1 MILPCGC
8 RAYSVS
14 DTKSIICVH
23 RVWRV
28 SDLPVDVTSQALHT
42 ISQDRTRQVQNS
54 LWRELH
60 VYGIVNVVVWDVAVA
75 KAWFADWLTRVPIY
89 GCNCKANFESYCNS
103 NPPDFSSGEMFFR
116 WSVAAHNYVSVNH
129 AVPRKESITLEQA
142 YSIYQ
147 PKPGEY
153 YRPVP
158 SDLLLIPTN
167 PKDYLVV
174 TVATGEHHE
183 RMMLDMTGPKMYE
196 YAQRIGADF
205 LALTGTTQAWWG
217 LEKFRVG
224 PLVAQYKRT
233 LFVDA
238 DVLIRSDAPNI
249 FDEVPIGHI
258 AMHDDWNA
266 QGCHHWHR
274 KQRDLLWESQGVP
287 PLHPETMRNS
297 GVIVVDQIHADI
309 WTPPLRPV
317 PENHCDEQ
325 FWIERWS
332 RFYDFYKLPNE
343 WNTQWYYPDFPITRS
358 KAHFLHFACCPNN
371 ERIRQLKRELENGNT
386 KNTITTIKAKSW
398 EHFKQ
403 SDLVTPYPPKPFAI
417 PQDLSGWSTATCYD
431 ALVKLGSE
439 LKDQQVIIELG
450 SFLGAISTQAFLKNP
465 NINLICVDN
474 FNHNPKWIAED
485 SWPNGATPYFQGI
498 GTVWEHFVNNT
509 WEDKERIAPLTI
521 DAGPIT
527 LKLLFEAGLD
537 PSLFLI
543 DADHSENAVYN
554 QLQTIIKLWP
564 KATIVLDD
572 YTDDWPGVK
581 VAFQRIKEEKLFN
594 SSDTFTLIDNRLMII
609 RRGKHE

>member
-1 MILPCGC
+1 MVKIYYTKCETCNLTVKTGKICCGKIVSSPNKTNISHWSRIHTYPCEHRFIWNPDNAKHYYEKWFEETPNYGC
-8 RAYSVS
+8 ECKENWTA
-14 DTKSIICVH
+14 
-23 RVWRV
+23 W
-28 SDLPVDVTSQALHT
+28 TSQ
-42 ISQDRTRQVQNS
+42 
-54 LWRELH
+54 
-60 VYGIVNVVVWDVAVA
+60 
-75 KAWFADWLTRVPIY
+75 
-89 GCNCKANFESYCNS
+89 
-103 NPPDFSSGEMFFR
+103 NPPDFSTARTFFV
-116 WSVAAHNYVSVNH
+116 WIWEGHNYVNSHHVIPSKPELSLEDAKNLWGWKDNPK
-129 AVPRKESITLEQA
+129 ATITE
-142 YSIYQ
+142 
-147 PKPGEY
+147 PY
-153 YRPVP
+153 YIPVD
-158 SDLLLIPTN
+158 SDLLLIPKN
-167 PKDYLVV
+167 PKDLLVI
-174 TVATGEHHE
+174 TVAAG
-183 RMMLDMTGPKMYE
+183 KQYE
-196 YAQRIGADF
+196 TLLKTYTEPAMKDYAKRIGADF
-205 LALTGTTQAWWG
+205 IALTGNTQAWWG
-217 LEKFRVG
+217 MEKFRVG
-224 PLVAQYKRT
+224 PLAAKYQRT
-233 LFVDA
+233 LFVDS
-238 DVLIRSDAPNI
+238 DVLIRKDAPNI

-274 KQRDLLWESQGVP
+274 KERDLLWESQGVP

-297 GVIVVDQIHADI
+297 GVIVVDQIHTDI
-309 WTPPLRPV
+309 WTPPLHPV

-332 RFYDFYKLPNE
+332 RFYDFYKLPNK

-371 ERIRQLKRELENGNT
+371 ERIRQLERELENGNI
-386 KNTITTIKAKSW
+386 KNTITTIKAKNW

-439 LKDQQVIIELG
+439 LKDQQIIVELG

-474 FNHNPKWIAED
+474 FNHDPKWIAED

-521 DAGPIT
+521 DAGPVT